1 MTYHGS
7 SQPRVINNLEHL
19 SKMANNNKNKKPA
32 VEAPVVDKKPT
43 AEAAVETPATV
54 QMPNTG
60 MPSGLSQDAKV
71 AYMTGLQHRKDE
83 MLKNGGEN
91 ANHYVALTLMED
103 ATILDIAV
111 TEAVVRKNPMGL
123 IFSTNEKN
131 WNMLEM
137 LAKDMG
143 VTIPEFK
150 NLPKPTKEQLAA
162 AGLEAAPGQIVLAL
176 EEKHIS
182 AETKKKVQ
190 REAKLNEEAQSGKKE
205 YLKDHTKIETDEQ
218 LKEALEFQ
226 LSTGSST
233 NPITRLVTTTQ
244 FYRAYLEA
252 RAEKADDPKAEL
264 AKIHELTLA
273 NLLQDIT
280 TMVKPTFVLE
290 GFGKRLGTL
299 AQDANSVVPAFCN
312 FKNCVLNKKT
322 GKYEYDDE
330 TIASLTRVVIAWYAS
345 AKSAI
350 SGENLKVLKKDAKAN
365 AKAIAAEEQKIDLY
379 NRMLALVT
387 DPSFDLADGFIAAY
401 NNVDDPNHMYAV
413 KVYKDVV
420 YTYGYDQMEITE
432 LEHDSLLLNVQQH
445 IGIILNMFNSE
456 AGKQEEYNESNL
468 VAFESKSVEEK
479 PAEGEGKNA

>member
-1 MTYHGS
+1 MGK
-7 SQPRVINNLEHL
+7 N
-19 SKMANNNKNKKPA
+19 NKKPT
-32 VEAPVVDKKPT
+32 VQAPVVEKP
-43 AEAAVETPATV
+43 AEEAKVEQPANV
-54 QMPNTG
+54 QVPNVQIPGTG

-131 WNMLEM
+131 WSMLRL
-137 LAKDMG
+137 LAADMG

-150 NLPKPTKEQLAA
+150 TLPKPTKEQLAA

-176 EEKHIS
+176 EEKHVS

-190 REAKLNEEAQSGKKE
+190 REAKLNEDAQSGKKE

-226 LSTGSST
+226 LITGSST

-244 FYRAYLEA
+244 FLRAYREA
-252 RAEKADDPKAEL
+252 VAEKADDPQTEL

-273 NLLQDIT
+273 DLLQDIT

-299 AQDANSVVPAFCN
+299 AQDANSVVPAFCA

-322 GKYEYDDE
+322 GKYEYDDA

-345 AKSAI
+345 AKSAELSASI
-350 SGENLKVLKKDAKAN
+350 EAKNKNLKVLKKDAKAN
-365 AKAIAAEEQKIDLY
+365 AKAIESEEKKISVDKKNIEMY
-379 NRMLALVT
+379 TKMLALVT
-387 DPSFDLADGFIAAY
+387 DPAFDLADGFIAAY
-401 NNVDDPNHMYAV
+401 KNNDDPNHMYAA
-413 KVYKDVV
+413 KVYKDIV
-420 YTYGYDQMEITE
+420 YTYGYDKKNITE
-432 LEHDSLLLNVQQH
+432 LEHDSLLLNIQQH
-445 IGIILNMFNSE
+445 IGIILNLFNSE
-456 AGKQEEYNESNL
+456 MGKQDAYDEKNL
-468 VAFESKSVEEK
+468 IAFEEK
-479 PAEGEGKNA
+479 PAEEPTEGEGKNA